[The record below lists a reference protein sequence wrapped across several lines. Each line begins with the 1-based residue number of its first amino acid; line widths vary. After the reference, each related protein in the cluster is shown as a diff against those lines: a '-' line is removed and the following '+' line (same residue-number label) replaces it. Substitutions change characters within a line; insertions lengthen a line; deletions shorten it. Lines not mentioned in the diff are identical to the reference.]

1 MRLWSAFICSL
12 SWRSMYMFEEGK
24 NSSCLQQFYGQG
36 SCLKTDTLKDFQ
48 LIAVTDAASCSRN
61 LVEQVE
67 RIAVCPYKPQKLL
80 LRAKELDA
88 DAYADLARKVLSI
101 CQKHNIE
108 LIIHTHWQAAREL
121 GISRL
126 HMPLK
131 LLAELPLEVRVLF
144 SDGVHEDSYTTNT
157 DQHTLSLP
165 LLSTS
170 VHSVVE
176 AEQVLALGVN
186 TLIAGHIYKT
196 NCKAGVP
203 PRGLV
208 FLQNIAT
215 TCVKHTTPINNHY
228 SQPHQP
234 STNFTLKN
242 NIVNQSPI
250 PLYAI
255 GGIHFDPSQWQELQQ
270 NGANGACI
278 MSAYM
283 KI

>member
-1 MRLWSAFICSL
+1 
-12 SWRSMYMFEEGK
+12 MFEEGK
-24 NSSCLQQFYGQG
+24 GSSCLQQFYGQG
-36 SCLKTDTLKDFQ
+36 SCLKTAAFKDFQ

-67 RIAVCPYKPQKLL
+67 CITLCSYKPHKLL
-80 LRAKELDA
+80 LRAKDLDA
-88 DAYADLARKVLSI
+88 DSYADLARKILPI

-108 LIIHTHWQAAREL
+108 LIIHTHWQVAREL

-131 LLAELPLEVRVLF
+131 LLAGLPLEVRALF
-144 SDGVHEDSYTTNT
+144 SDSVYEESCTTNT
-157 DQHTLSLP
+157 AQHKLSHP

-170 VHSVVE
+170 VHSVME
-176 AEQVLALGVN
+176 AEQALALGVN
-186 TLIAGHIYKT
+186 TLVAGHIYAT

-203 PRGLV
+203 PRGLN

-215 TCVKHTTPINNHY
+215 TCVKHTTPINKAH

-234 STNFTLKN
+234 STDYTLN
-242 NIVNQSPI
+242 NNTVSQSHI

-255 GGIHFDPSQWQELQQ
+255 GGIHFDPSQWQELQH
-270 NGANGACI
+270 NGASGACI

-283 KI
+283 KM